1 LATALAF
8 AQLLGLAI
16 APGVI
21 WHRVLGDILASFRWD
36 PIYVLSELS
45 PWLLLIVGIA
55 FLVPVAVSV
64 GRSPESRLYPR
75 ARQAYVA
82 WGTVAYVLG
91 LILAIEVTEVWHYTT

>member
-16 APGVI
+16 APAVI

-82 WGTVAYVLG
+82 WGTVAYLLG

>member
-1 LATALAF
+1 MATALAF

>member
-16 APGVI
+16 APGLI

-91 LILAIEVTEVWHYTT
+91 LILAMEVTEVWHYTT

>member
-1 LATALAF
+1 LTTALAF

-36 PIYVLSELS
+36 PVYVLSELS
-45 PWLLLIVGIA
+45 PWLLLIAGIA

-91 LILAIEVTEVWHYTT
+91 LILAIEVTEVWQYTT

>member
-16 APGVI
+16 APVVI

-36 PIYVLSELS
+36 PVYVLSELS

>member
-1 LATALAF
+1 VATALAF

-16 APGVI
+16 APGLI

-36 PIYVLSELS
+36 PVYVLSELS

-91 LILAIEVTEVWHYTT
+91 LVLAIEVTEVWHYTT